1 MDRGS
6 GQGENRQYYLIII
19 IIIIH
24 IDMTIII
31 YLFIIPNQIE
41 NDEADLAVA
50 GFSCTIPR
58 SKVVQCLPG
67 VVYMS
72 EYWHTR

>member
-1 MDRGS
+1 MS
-6 GQGENRQYYLIII
+6 
-19 IIIIH
+19 
-24 IDMTIII
+24 
-31 YLFIIPNQIE
+31 FQIE
-41 NDEADLAVA
+41 AGDADLAVA